1 MYFFILIGNCH
12 TSSIF
17 RTRKYSIEM
26 GSSSTKIRN
35 GETENYSISRNCN
48 DYEMNKQNG
57 IDSVLFQSTIG
68 AEFFYRFIHSYIH
81 STYLPTY
88 LHKHLHTIVNTECM
102 LFECYVGK
110 YTVHCSHYPP

>member
-1 MYFFILIGNCH
+1 MDALQPRGQGILEEPRRMYVLSLFFQFLNHYQNLLIVLAGNCH
-12 TSSIF
+12 TSSLF

-48 DYEMNKQNG
+48 DYEMNKQNV
-57 IDSVLFQSTIG
+57 IDSVLFKSTIG

-81 STYLPTY
+81 TYLPT
-88 LHKHLHTIVNTECM
+88 
-102 LFECYVGK
+102 
-110 YTVHCSHYPP
+110 